1 MKVTVQFGD
10 GKKRPETRRKWY
22 VALGAIAILT
32 AVACGL
38 MWLAGAPKCQ
48 TTDAFDEGL
57 EEVQQAATEHAANA
71 VLVGAQSFGPFDG
84 GESSW
89 RYYYVSRQKVN
100 SFSVERT
107 GDGVSVV
114 AGARVALTREQ
125 VESVDDVSDVID
137 AKQALDI
144 MRAAAPRHSELSC
157 LSLTLYDADAAEQNP
172 VWKATFVGESD
183 NATVLTI
190 DASR

>member
-1 MKVTVQFGD
+1 MKITVQFGD
-10 GKKRPETRRKWY
+10 GEKRPKSRRKWY
-22 VALGAIAILT
+22 AAIAAIV
-32 AVACGL
+32 AMAAIACGL
-38 MWLAGAPKCQ
+38 VWLSGAPKCQ
-48 TTDAFDEGL
+48 TTDAFGDGFDE
-57 EEVQQAATEHAANA
+57 VRQAATEHAADA

-100 SFSVERT
+100 SFTVERT
-107 GDGVSVV
+107 SDGVSVS

-125 VESVDDVSDVID
+125 VESVGDASGVID

-157 LSLTLYDADAAEQNP
+157 LSLTLYDADASEQNP
-172 VWKATFVGESD
+172 VWKATFVDESN
-183 NATVLTI
+183 NASVLAI